1 MWDNLKGKQN
11 TPLFYRID
19 FFLGQNTKHEYLMR
33 ERKFYG
39 FYFWLFSIVVSN
51 AWKNENIRRNKNE
64 RKKNS
69 YLNFHFNFLFCQ
81 IIECNVYKIFNIYEK
96 KYTYD
101 EEKQSLLFL
110 NPNGK
115 HNSVDN
121 GARFK
126 ERQREYERK
135 NDDQFIDLRKRSVLY
150 LL

>member
-1 MWDNLKGKQN
+1 MVFIFG
-11 TPLFYRID
+11 Y
-19 FFLGQNTKHEYLMR
+19 FLLLCQTHEKTKTFE
-33 ERKFYG
+33 EIKT
-39 FYFWLFSIVVSN
+39 
-51 AWKNENIRRNKNE
+51 KE
-64 RKKNS
+64 KKNS